1 MPRRGCSRRDL
12 APIRRLLTPKM
23 LPHMAPSGME
33 FAPGRTVRILPRRSA
48 EAAIGRQRGP
58 PRIDPESSPRDGRSE
73 PHDATAPG
81 RRATPPIDA
90 PGWLVFASEPE
101 PKLQLPATR
110 AEVAQAAR
118 APVPASI
125 AAAARSAESST
136 AGSGT
141 EATAERACSRLPVRA
156 CQARTP
162 SVCPLADLRE

>member
-1 MPRRGCSRRDL
+1 MLQAFIYCCNICFYCCKDLNKSLQHYSLPASHHGEHASARLFTARDL

-90 PGWLVFASEPE
+90 ARLAGVC
-101 PKLQLPATR
+101 QR
-110 AEVAQAAR
+110 AR
-118 APVPASI
+118 A
-125 AAAARSAESST
+125 
-136 AGSGT
+136 
-141 EATAERACSRLPVRA
+141 
-156 CQARTP
+156 
-162 SVCPLADLRE
+162 